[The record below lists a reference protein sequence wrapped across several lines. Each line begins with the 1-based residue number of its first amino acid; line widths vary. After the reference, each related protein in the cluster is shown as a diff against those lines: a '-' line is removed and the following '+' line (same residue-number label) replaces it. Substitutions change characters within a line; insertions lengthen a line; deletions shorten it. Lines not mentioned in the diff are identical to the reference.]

1 MNETFSY
8 PLTQPAFLL
17 ENFYILTWTGG
28 MLALGGV
35 WAIFFRY
42 GNFKYGIDL
51 GCFFKTAAIMI
62 ATMLALGLP
71 NYFNVKYYAQHGH
84 EGDKI
89 VLAAERV
96 SYQTRNGATKSFK
109 FSDVQSIYKEP
120 MTFNPP
126 AIVYIVAIVDSIKA
140 DSIAVREDLPEFK
153 TLLSRLDER
162 TNGKVKK
169 NL

>member
-1 MNETFSY
+1 MMESFTY
-8 PLTQPAFLL
+8 PITQPEFLL

-28 MLALGGV
+28 LLALGAV

-51 GCFFKTAAIMI
+51 GCFFKTAAIMA

-71 NYFNVKYYAQHGH
+71 NYYNVKFYARHGH

-89 VLAAERV
+89 ILSQERIA
-96 SYQTRNGATKSFK
+96 YQSRNGTTKSFK
-109 FSDVQSIYKEP
+109 LSDVQSIYKEP
-120 MTFNPP
+120 ITFNPP
-126 AIVYIVAIVDSIKA
+126 PIIYIVAVIDSIKV
-140 DSIAVREDLPEFK
+140 DSIAVREDLPQFN
-153 TLLSRLDER
+153 TLFSRLDEQ